1 MTKNTKNRDGRNF
14 TRMAVSAAA
23 VTAMLALAA
32 CASDD
37 EVAAD
42 AAAAETTVAA
52 EPAAPAPA
60 PTFGAGNAAPRF
72 VVPSAANQ
80 NPPSVNTVPT
90 TAPAPKSSDEERDAA
105 RKGLVADI
113 ANARHNDV
121 GGRTLPVVVRP
132 YVAAAG
138 GQSVAPPAES
148 TPEPDTS
155 RLDAPPPPR
164 PAEADGAPAKPAA
177 GPAPANKIP
186 TGS

>member
-1 MTKNTKNRDGRNF
+1 
-14 TRMAVSAAA
+14 MAVSAAA
-23 VTAMLALAA
+23 VAAMLTLAA
-32 CASDD
+32 CASND
-37 EVAAD
+37 EAP
-42 AAAAETTVAA
+42 AETTVATEA
-52 EPAAPAPA
+52 PASAPAPA
-60 PTFGAGNAAPRF
+60 PTFGAGGAQPRF

-90 TAPAPKSSDEERDAA
+90 TAPAPRSSDEERDAA

-132 YVAAAG
+132 YVETVG
-138 GQSVAPPAES
+138 GQSLAPAAEN
-148 TPEPDTS
+148 TPDPDTS

-164 PAEADGAPAKPAA
+164 PAEAEGAPAKPAA
-177 GPAPANKIP
+177 GPAPANRIP

>member
-14 TRMAVSAAA
+14 TRRTFSVAA

-32 CASDD
+32 CASDG
-37 EVAAD
+37 EMAAD
-42 AAAAETTVAA
+42 APAETAVAAET
-52 EPAAPAPA
+52 PAPAPA
-60 PTFGAGNAAPRF
+60 PVFGAANPAPRF

-80 NPPSVNTVPT
+80 APPSVNTVPSE
-90 TAPAPKSSDEERDAA
+90 APAPRSSDEERDAA

-132 YVAAAG
+132 YVETAG
-138 GQSVAPPAES
+138 GQSRTPMADA
-148 TPEPDTS
+148 TPEPDTG
-155 RLDAPPPPR
+155 RLDAAPPPR
-164 PAEADGAPAKPAA
+164 PAEAGGAPAKPAA
-177 GPAPANKIP
+177 GPAPANRIP

>member
-14 TRMAVSAAA
+14 TRIAASAA
-23 VTAMLALAA
+23 VTAMLALSA

-37 EVAAD
+37 EAAAD
-42 AAAAETTVAA
+42 AAAESAVAA
-52 EPAAPAPA
+52 ETSAPAPA
-60 PTFGAGNAAPRF
+60 PTFGAANASPRF
-72 VVPSAANQ
+72 VVPSAASQ
-80 NPPSVNTVPT
+80 NPPNVNTVPT
-90 TAPAPKSSDEERDAA
+90 TAPAPRSSDEERDAA
-105 RKGLVADI
+105 RKGLIADI

-132 YVAAAG
+132 YVEAAG
-138 GQSVAPPAES
+138 GQSLAPLAET

-177 GPAPANKIP
+177 GPAPANRIP

>member
-1 MTKNTKNRDGRNF
+1 MTNNTKNYSGRNF
-14 TRMAVSAAA
+14 TRVAFSAAA
-23 VTAMLALAA
+23 VAAMLTLAA
-32 CASDD
+32 CASND
-37 EVAAD
+37 EAP
-42 AAAAETTVAA
+42 AETTVAT
-52 EPAAPAPA
+52 EAPASAPGPA
-60 PTFGAGNAAPRF
+60 PTFGAGGAQPRF

-90 TAPAPKSSDEERDAA
+90 TAPAPRSSDEERDAA

-132 YVAAAG
+132 YVETVG
-138 GQSVAPPAES
+138 GQSLAPAAEN
-148 TPEPDTS
+148 TPDPDTS

-177 GPAPANKIP
+177 GPAPANRIP